1 MTNEEKIEQERQR
14 LIEEDLTKFPSI
26 FQQAR
31 NLAKQAWISGTGVL
45 QGKAF
50 LTTAEK
56 AYARLEI
63 CKTCEFF
70 KDSRCLKCGCFMEKK
85 AHVELAT
92 CPINKWG
99 PELQVMLTQ
108 AQMDSYAPAALEID
122 LSKLSAEDAAE
133 MKTLA
138 EDALQKNKGMF
149 VHKSM
154 NYRAQYKSGNSGEYK
169 IFTSSPSGKQR
180 SITSHMTEEQRKAL
194 YDMAQQMKDPSGPKT
209 FIYNGTEYRVT
220 MIDDKRVSLGLAS
233 NPPPKLNT

>member
-31 NLAKQAWISGTGVL
+31 NLAKQAWVSGTGVL

-108 AQMDSYAPAALEID
+108 AQMDSYAPAPVEVD
-122 LSKLSAEDAAE
+122 LSKLSVEDASE

-138 EDALQKNKGMF
+138 EEALQKNRGLF

-154 NYRAQYKSGNSGEYK
+154 NYRAQYKTGNSGEYT
-169 IFTSSPSGKQR
+169 IFTSSTSGRHR
-180 SITSHMTEEQRKAL
+180 SITSHMTEEQKKQL

-220 MIDDKRVSLGLAS
+220 VIQGNKISLGLAA
-233 NPPPKLNT
+233 NPPPRQNT